1 MLYDSQ
7 LYTSVAGKSQACA
20 NYVLVSI
27 RQHHFDGK
35 WNTDLKI
42 QNEMG
47 SLCVR
52 SPFGKRSPP
61 LSVVNNIDLFF
72 CVTSSTGVFR
82 IYPQDLKTEK
92 ITSDRDLTNAS
103 GSF

>member
-42 QNEMG
+42 QNEVG
-47 SLCVR
+47 
-52 SPFGKRSPP
+52 
-61 LSVVNNIDLFF
+61 
-72 CVTSSTGVFR
+72 
-82 IYPQDLKTEK
+82 
-92 ITSDRDLTNAS
+92 
-103 GSF
+103 